1 VSVDMLVI
9 AAHPDDAEMAAGG
22 LIAKMVQR
30 GHSVGIVDLTRG
42 EMGTRGTPEERAKES
57 AAADE
62 VLGITVRE
70 NLGLPDGGLTDSL
83 EYRRLVVD
91 AIRRHRPAL
100 VVAPPLEDLHPD
112 HAAAGRLAAAAHY
125 PTGFTKYETGSEP
138 HRPDAVIHMM
148 NHFEFMPTFI
158 VDVTDVWET
167 KMAAGRRSGRG
178 VPRGGR
184 PVKVGIVCYPTY
196 GGSGAI
202 ATELGQ
208 VLARRGHDVH
218 VVSYSPPFR
227 LRDFRLN
234 LHYHAVEV
242 SSYPLF
248 RYPPYDLAL
257 ASKLMEVVQSADLD
271 LLHVHYAIPHSISAY
286 LARQMLNG
294 HPIKIITTLH
304 GTDITVVG
312 TERAYRQ
319 ITRFG
324 IRQSDGVTVVSRWLH
339 DETARIFGVKREMR
353 VIPNFVDTDRFAPN
367 GSPEFRSRFAHED
380 EKLIVH
386 ASNFRPVKRVCDA
399 VRAFSI
405 IRNEMPSR
413 LALVGDG
420 PELPRAVELAEELG
434 IKRDVIFVGQIES
447 IDALLRVADLFLLPS
462 EYESFGLAALEAL
475 SCGTPVI
482 ASRSGG
488 LAEVV
493 VEGESGYLVEV
504 GDYREM
510 ARRGASLLGDEEKHD
525 RFAAAA
531 RESVVS
537 RFPEEE
543 IVSMYEKYYE
553 EVLSGG
559 SSPA

>member
-1 VSVDMLVI
+1 
-9 AAHPDDAEMAAGG
+9 
-22 LIAKMVQR
+22 
-30 GHSVGIVDLTRG
+30 
-42 EMGTRGTPEERAKES
+42 
-57 AAADE
+57 
-62 VLGITVRE
+62 
-70 NLGLPDGGLTDSL
+70 
-83 EYRRLVVD
+83 
-91 AIRRHRPAL
+91 
-100 VVAPPLEDLHPD
+100 
-112 HAAAGRLAAAAHY
+112 
-125 PTGFTKYETGSEP
+125 
-138 HRPDAVIHMM
+138 
-148 NHFEFMPTFI
+148 
-158 VDVTDVWET
+158 
-167 KMAAGRRSGRG
+167 
-178 VPRGGR
+178 
-184 PVKVGIVCYPTY
+184 VKVGIVCYPTY